1 MQVLLS
7 LLLSLSFSATSGDV
21 LLKIPRGIDLREQEL
36 QADLPRA
43 VPTRASY
50 DRIEIVIYY
59 FSQGIEKFTYSD
71 NNTMKESLMKGEMK
85 ALVKMKK
92 NNVLRKAFF
101 IAASG
106 ANREQIIQNFCKAV
120 AETLSAQ

>member
-43 VPTRASY
+43 VPTRAGY